1 MAAARLGCKRTVVGT
16 GWANSWP
23 GCMSRLRKCYSHLS
37 GGSFLA
43 GKASWALSGCLPIES
58 ADHCMLVNEGA
69 WLRSRVCL
77 RKGGTGGGGWGHP
90 QGDVQGAVHMAAAR
104 LGCKRTVVG
113 TGWANSWPGC
123 MSRLRKC
130 YSHLSGGSFLAGK
143 ASWALS
149 GCLPMES
156 ADHCM
161 LANEGAWLRSRVCL
175 LRLEVELGSVLESE
189 LWHKWRYGAL
199 KVCLG

>member
-1 MAAARLGCKRTVVGT
+1 MITSYCALRRKDSLCVLARRFCV
-16 GWANSWP
+16 S
-23 GCMSRLRKCYSHLS
+23 
-37 GGSFLA
+37 
-43 GKASWALSGCLPIES
+43 
-58 ADHCMLVNEGA
+58 
-69 WLRSRVCL
+69 
-77 RKGGTGGGGWGHP
+77 RKGGTGRGGWGHP
-90 QGDVQGAVHMAAAR
+90 QGAVHMAAAR

-130 YSHLSGGSFLAGK
+130 YSHPSGGSFLAGK

-149 GCLPMES
+149 GCLPIES

-175 LRLEVELGSVLESE
+175 LRLEVELGSALESE
-189 LWHKWRYGAL
+189 PWHKWRYGAL
-199 KVCLG
+199 KACLG

>member
-1 MAAARLGCKRTVVGT
+1 MHALQKQSCYVSNVFGAVHMAAARLAGCKMTVVGT

-77 RKGGTGGGGWGHP
+77 
-90 QGDVQGAVHMAAAR
+90 
-104 LGCKRTVVG
+104 
-113 TGWANSWPGC
+113 
-123 MSRLRKC
+123 
-130 YSHLSGGSFLAGK
+130 
-143 ASWALS
+143 
-149 GCLPMES
+149 
-156 ADHCM
+156 
-161 LANEGAWLRSRVCL
+161 

-189 LWHKWRYGAL
+189 L
-199 KVCLG
+199 

>member
-1 MAAARLGCKRTVVGT
+1 MHMAAARLGCKRTVVGTGWANSWPGCMSRLRKCYSHLSGGSFLAGKAHPQGAVHMAAARLGCKRTVVGT

-77 RKGGTGGGGWGHP
+77 
-90 QGDVQGAVHMAAAR
+90 
-104 LGCKRTVVG
+104 
-113 TGWANSWPGC
+113 
-123 MSRLRKC
+123 
-130 YSHLSGGSFLAGK
+130 
-143 ASWALS
+143 
-149 GCLPMES
+149 
-156 ADHCM
+156 
-161 LANEGAWLRSRVCL
+161 

-189 LWHKWRYGAL
+189 L
-199 KVCLG
+199 